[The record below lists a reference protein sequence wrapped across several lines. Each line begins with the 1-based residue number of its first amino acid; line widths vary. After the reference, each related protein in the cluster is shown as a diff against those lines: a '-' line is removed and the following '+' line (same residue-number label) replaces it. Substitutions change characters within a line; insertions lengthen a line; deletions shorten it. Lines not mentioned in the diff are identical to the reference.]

1 MNINFFMKEAIE
13 QAKIAYKNNEVPIGG
28 VLVNNKTN
36 KIICVSYNKMNQSNN
51 AINHCEIILINE
63 GCKKLNS
70 KYLNQT
76 SLFITLEPCTMCAAA
91 ISESH
96 ISNIYFA
103 AYDEKNG
110 GIEKLKIAYKR
121 ENIFIPDIYG
131 GILENES
138 RDLLKKFFINKRL

>member
-1 MNINFFMKEAIE
+1 MNINFFMKEAID

-76 SLFITLEPCTMCAAA
+76 SLFITLEPCSMCAAA
-91 ISESH
+91 ISEVH
-96 ISNIYFA
+96 ISKVYVG
-103 AYDEKNG
+103 AYSINNDGLEKYLITFKKKN
-110 GIEKLKIAYKR
+110 L
-121 ENIFIPDIYG
+121 FIPEVYG
-131 GILENES
+131 GFYEKASLQ
-138 RDLLKKFFINKRL
+138 LLKKYFENQRT